1 MMEKIKVVQYGC
13 GKMAKYILRYLY
25 EHGAQIVGAI
35 DVNPAVVG
43 QDVGDFAGLG
53 VKTGVLISND
63 ADKVLDEC
71 SADVAIVTLFSF
83 IGDIYEHME
92 KCVSRGINVITTCE
106 EAIYPWTTSAAQINR
121 LDALAKETGC
131 TITGSGM
138 QDIFWINMVAL
149 VAGGCHK
156 ITKIKGAYSYNVD
169 EYGLALANAH
179 GCDLTPEEFEQK
191 IAHPTEFEPSYA
203 WNASE
208 AICNKLGLT
217 IKSITQKHVPCVIDH
232 DIYSETLGK
241 TIKAGRCI
249 GMSAVVTIETMQ
261 GITVEEETIGKV
273 YGPED
278 GDMCDS
284 WSTPVPPW
292 STVCPACWLPLP
304 VMLPAISWSPT
315 SISPTPWSIT
325 AKPNASALCR
335 RPVLPGGGFCV
346 RGRRVTVLSW
356 SPRKYQRRLCCDVKV
371 KLIKL
376 GVALVTRPRG
386 RENSRVRIGASAIRP
401 LEYFPFG
408 LAVHALRRL
417 KSACRGDAG
426 WVLIRLCGRY
436 RRMQRQ

>member
-1 MMEKIKVVQYGC
+1 MEKMKVVQYGC
-13 GKMAKYILRYLY
+13 GKMSKYILRYLH

-53 VKTGVLISND
+53 LKTGVIISND

-71 SADVAIVTLFSF
+71 DADVAIVTLFSF
-83 IGDIYEHME
+83 VNDIYDHME
-92 KCVSRGINVITTCE
+92 KCVARGINVITTCE

-121 LDALAKETGC
+121 LDALAKETSC

-191 IAHPTEFEPSYA
+191 IAHPEAFEPSYA

-208 AICNKLGLT
+208 AIVNKLGLT
-217 IKSITQKHVPCVIDH
+217 IKSIDQKHVPYIIDH

-241 TIKAGRCI
+241 TIEAGRCI

-261 GITVEEETIGKV
+261 GITIEEETIGKV
-273 YGPED
+273 YGPDD
-278 GDMCDS
+278 GDMCDWKIS
-284 WSTPVPPW
+284 GEPDTEFHVVKPA
-292 STVCPACWLPLP
+292 TVEHTCATVVNRLPSLLRAPAGY
-304 VMLPAISWSPT
+304 V
-315 SISPTPWSIT
+315 T
-325 AKPNASALCR
+325 ADQLEPNHYLTY
-335 RPVLPGGGFCV
+335 PMEL
-346 RGRRVTVLSW
+346 
-356 SPRKYQRRLCCDVKV
+356 Y
-371 KLIKL
+371 
-376 GVALVTRPRG
+376 
-386 RENSRVRIGASAIRP
+386 
-401 LEYFPFG
+401 Y
-408 LAVHALRRL
+408 
-417 KSACRGDAG
+417 
-426 WVLIRLCGRY
+426 
-436 RRMQRQ
+436 